1 MIDYEGLGGR
11 VAETTSKV
19 PDEDLNRV
27 RASFLDRARPRR
39 RRWIW
44 YAALFVCGSAAVA
57 GGYVGYRQL
66 QLHHTAPESTSE
78 DLWLEGPKYG
88 APTRVELGSGAHLDL
103 LAGTRARVHRLAGG
117 ENRVTLEGGVIEVLV
132 SQSSSHDWSFYAGP
146 YLITTTGSEFFLNYQ
161 PAMGTLE
168 VGVRAGQ
175 TQVNGGQLG
184 RDSLAV
190 GEGQRLTAGGGSVTV
205 GTLQRE
211 DPAES
216 EQPSP

>member
-1 MIDYEGLGGR
+1 
-11 VAETTSKV
+11 V
-19 PDEDLNRV
+19 
-27 RASFLDRARPRR
+27 
-39 RRWIW
+39 
-44 YAALFVCGSAAVA
+44 SAAA
-57 GGYVGYRQL
+57 GLFFGYQRLGFPHASPR
-66 QLHHTAPESTSE
+66 APGE

-88 APTRVELGSGAHLDL
+88 APTRVELGGGAHLDL
-103 LAGTRARVHRLAGG
+103 LAGTRARVHRLEGG

-132 SQSSSHDWSFYAGP
+132 SPSSSKDWSFYAGP

-175 TQVNGGQLG
+175 TSVNGGHLG

-205 GTLQRE
+205 GTLHRE
-211 DPAES
+211 DPS
-216 EQPSP
+216 EPELSAP